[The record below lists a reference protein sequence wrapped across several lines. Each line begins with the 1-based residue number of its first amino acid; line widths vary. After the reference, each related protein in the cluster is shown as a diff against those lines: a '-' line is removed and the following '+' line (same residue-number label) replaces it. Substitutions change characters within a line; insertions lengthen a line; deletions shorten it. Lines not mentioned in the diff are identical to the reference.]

1 MKTAKT
7 FIDTNVLLY
16 VFSGDSGKA
25 DRAEAILQTGGCVSV
40 QVLNEFTSV
49 AKRKFN
55 MSYPEI
61 REALQVVK
69 TVCQILPLT
78 LEIHEQGLDIAERFG
93 FSMYDSLIVA
103 AALLAGCTTLY
114 SEDLQHGQLIQDQL
128 LIVNPFA
135 DPVD

>member
-16 VFSGDSGKA
+16 VFSADTDKA
-25 DRAEAILQTGGCVSV
+25 DRAEDILQTGAFISV

-49 AKRKFN
+49 AKRKFK

-69 TVCQILPLT
+69 TVCQIIPLT
-78 LEIHEQGLDIAERFG
+78 LEIHEQGLDIAERFS

-103 AALLAGCTTLY
+103 AALLAGCTPLY